1 MAKKNDLKNSMSG
14 GLMGGLDGLIQSTSG
29 KQEKPEKEKAVH
41 CNFVMNEMFHK
52 KLKVIA
58 VRKSMTLKEA
68 LQEAITDY
76 LEKNKGLI
84 D

>member
-14 GLMGGLDGLIQSTSG
+14 GLVGGLDGLIQSTSG
-29 KQEKPEKEKAVH
+29 KQEKPEKAVH

-58 VRKSMTLKEA
+58 VRKGMTLKEA

-76 LEKNKGLI
+76 LEKNKELVS
-84 D
+84 